1 MKLGKKKKGL
11 LSEGYLWILLALLF
25 YGASLAARKN
35 PDLLEKIYPARWN
48 RALIQ
53 LMSKIT
59 GPLPFSLGEAFVY
72 FHVFLG
78 VFLLLLFIVKLF
90 KGGAITLLSRTMAYG
105 SILYIIFMLVFGFN
119 YQRPSVRTHIAL
131 EKTLYEKEVLIE
143 MNKVLIEEANT
154 LRKNLT
160 ENGNGVFTLEMDEGT
175 LYEEAIKS
183 YDSFSQDYP
192 VYGGTYGP
200 AKGILLSEYMNY
212 TGITG
217 IFMPF
222 TGEANVNTKGPDL
235 LFPATV
241 LHEMAHQR
249 GVAYE
254 DEANYLAY
262 VTSQYSEVESIRY
275 SGTMLALISSMN
287 ALYRTDKE
295 AYRALYTTYSE
306 EVQRDLMGYNV
317 FYKPYEGK
325 VQEQA
330 TKVNDNYLKSNG
342 QVSGVRSYGE
352 MVNLLLEHF
361 VQKGEL

>member
-1 MKLGKKKKGL
+1 MKLSKKKKGL
-11 LSEGYLWILLALLF
+11 LSEGYLWILLAVLF
-25 YGASLAARKN
+25 YGASLGARKN
-35 PDLLEKIYPARWN
+35 PDLLERVYPAEWN
-48 RALIQ
+48 RALIRV
-53 LMSKIT
+53 MSRLT
-59 GPLPFSLGEAFVY
+59 GPFPFSLGEAFVY
-72 FHVFLG
+72 FHVILG
-78 VFLLLLFIVKLF
+78 VVLLLIFVVKLF
-90 KGGAITLLSRTMAYG
+90 KGGAFSLLSRTLAYA
-105 SILYIIFMLVFGFN
+105 SILYIVFMMVFGFN
-119 YQRPSVRTHIAL
+119 YQRPSVRAHLSL
-131 EKTLYEKEVLIE
+131 EKTLYEKGVLVE
-143 MNKVLIEEANT
+143 MNKALIERANT
-154 LRKNLT
+154 LR
-160 ENGNGVFTLEMDEGT
+160 EEVSEDEEGVFTLNMEEGT
-175 LYEEAIKS
+175 LYEKALKS
-183 YDSFSQDYP
+183 YEAFSLEHP
-192 VYGGTYGP
+192 VYQGTYGP

-254 DEANYLAY
+254 DEANYMAF
-262 VTSQYSEVESIRY
+262 VTSQYAEEESIRY

-287 ALYRTDKE
+287 ALYRVDKE
-295 AYRALYTTYSE
+295 AYRTLYDTYHE
-306 EVQRDLMGYNV
+306 GVRRDLASYSA

-352 MVNLLLEHF
+352 MVNLLLEQF
-361 VQKGEL
+361 MQKGNL